1 MLDPTGRL
9 LVSSGKFRLSGVYLT
24 GCYRGGSKVTAR
36 FTLKDNRALVTGG
49 TKGIGLAIAEE
60 FLNFGARVTI
70 VARNKDQVQK
80 QVDEWQ
86 AQGLKAFGL
95 AADMSTSEGRKEAI
109 RYAVEKMVGLDSLI
123 NNVGTNKRKATLDYN
138 QEEYQALMDTNLTSV
153 FEMCQL
159 AHPHLKAGGTGS
171 IVNIGS
177 IAGLTAVPTGAVYGM
192 TKAAIS
198 QLTRNLAVEWAKD
211 AIRVNCI
218 APGFIRTPLTK
229 DLLANDSFV
238 EKAKAQIP
246 LNRIGHAY
254 EIGGLAAF
262 LCMPTGGYITG
273 ETIVV
278 DGGFTVKGI

>member
-1 MLDPTGRL
+1 
-9 LVSSGKFRLSGVYLT
+9 
-24 GCYRGGSKVTAR
+24 VTAR

-70 VARNKDQVQK
+70 VARNEGEVKK

-86 AQGLKAFGL
+86 AQGHKAFGI
-95 AADMSTSEGRKEAI
+95 AGDMSVSAGRKEALAF
-109 RYAVEKMVGLDSLI
+109 AVEKMGGLDSLI
-123 NNVGTNKRKATLDYN
+123 NNVGTNNRKSTLEYTLD
-138 QEEYQALMDTNLTSV
+138 EYQALMATNLTSV
-153 FEMCQL
+153 FEMCQI
-159 AHPHLKAGGTGS
+159 AHEHLKVGGVGS

-177 IAGLTAVPTGAVYGM
+177 IAGLTAIPTGAIYGM
-192 TKAAIS
+192 TKAAITH
-198 QLTRNLAVEWAKD
+198 LTKNLAVEWAKD
-211 AIRVNCI
+211 NIRVNCI

-229 DLLANDSFV
+229 DLLSNESFV
-238 EKAKAQIP
+238 ERAKAQIP
-246 LNRIGHAY
+246 LNRVGEPF

-278 DGGFTVKGI
+278 DGGFIVKGI

>member
-1 MLDPTGRL
+1 LP
-9 LVSSGKFRLSGVYLT
+9 
-24 GCYRGGSKVTAR
+24 RGGFKVKAR

-70 VARNKDQVQK
+70 VARNQAEVQK
-80 QVDEWQ
+80 LVDDWQ
-86 AQGLKAFGL
+86 ARGHKAFGI
-95 AADMSTSEGRKEAI
+95 AGDMATTEGRKEALS
-109 RYAVEKMVGLDSLI
+109 YAVAKMGGLDSLI
-123 NNVGTNKRKATLDYN
+123 NNVGTNNRKSTLDYN
-138 QEEYQALMDTNLTSV
+138 LEEYQALMATNLTSV
-153 FEMCQL
+153 FEMCQM
-159 AHPHLKAGGTGS
+159 AQPHLKVGGIGS

-177 IAGLTAVPTGAVYGM
+177 IAGLTAVPTGCIYGM

-198 QLTRNLAVEWAKD
+198 QLTRNLSVEWAKD

-229 DLLANDSFV
+229 DLLANETFV
-238 EKAKAQIP
+238 ERAKAQIP
-246 LNRIGHAY
+246 LNRVGEAY

-273 ETIVV
+273 QTIVV

>member
-1 MLDPTGRL
+1 M
-9 LVSSGKFRLSGVYLT
+9 
-24 GCYRGGSKVTAR
+24 TAR

-70 VARNKDQVQK
+70 VARNQEEVQK
-80 QVDEWQ
+80 QVEEWQ
-86 AQGLKAFGL
+86 GQRYKAFGM
-95 AADMSTSEGRKEAI
+95 AADMSTEAGRKEAVAF
-109 RYAVEKMVGLDSLI
+109 AVEQMGGLDSLI
-123 NNVGTNKRKATLDYN
+123 NNVGTNNRKSTLDYTPA
-138 QEEYQALMDTNLTSV
+138 EYQALMATNLTSV
-153 FEMCQL
+153 FETCQL
-159 AHPHLKAGGTGS
+159 AHPHLKLGGVGS

-177 IAGLTAVPTGAVYGM
+177 IAGLTAIPTGSIYGM

-198 QLTRNLAVEWAKD
+198 HLSKTLAVEWAKD
-211 AIRVNCI
+211 GIRVNCI

-229 DLLANDSFV
+229 DLLANETFV

-246 LNRIGHAY
+246 LNRVGEAY

-273 ETIVV
+273 ATIVV

>member
-1 MLDPTGRL
+1 M
-9 LVSSGKFRLSGVYLT
+9 
-24 GCYRGGSKVTAR
+24 TAR
-36 FTLKDNRALVTGG
+36 FTLKDNRAFVTGG

-70 VARNKDQVQK
+70 VARNKAEVEAK
-80 QVDEWQ
+80 VAEWE
-86 AQGLKAFGL
+86 ANRYKAYGIAL
-95 AADMSTSEGRKEAI
+95 DMSTSEGRKEALAF
-109 RYAVEKMVGLDSLI
+109 AVEKMGGLDSLV
-123 NNVGTNKRKATLDYN
+123 NNVGTNNRKATLEYN
-138 QEEYQALMDTNLTSV
+138 HDEYESLMATNLTSV

-159 AHPHLKAGGTGS
+159 AHPHLKVGGVGS

-177 IAGLTAVPTGAVYGM
+177 IAGLTAIPTGAIYGM
-192 TKAAIS
+192 TKAAIT
-198 QLTRNLAVEWAKD
+198 QLTKNFAVEWAKD
-211 AIRVNCI
+211 GIRVNCI

-229 DLLANDSFV
+229 DLLANEGFV

-246 LNRIGHAY
+246 LNRVGESF

>member
-1 MLDPTGRL
+1 
-9 LVSSGKFRLSGVYLT
+9 VK
-24 GCYRGGSKVTAR
+24 AR

-70 VARNKDQVQK
+70 VARNQAEVQQ
-80 QVDEWQ
+80 QVDDWQ
-86 AQGLKAFGL
+86 AQGHKAYGL
-95 AADMSTSEGRKEAI
+95 AGDMSTGEGRKEALS
-109 RYAVEKMVGLDSLI
+109 YAVAKMGGLDSLV
-123 NNVGTNKRKATLDYN
+123 NNVGTNNRKSTLDYN
-138 QEEYQALMDTNLTSV
+138 LDEYQALMATNLTSV

-159 AHPHLKAGGTGS
+159 AHPHLKVGGIGS

-177 IAGLTAVPTGAVYGM
+177 IAGLTAVPTGAIYGM

-198 QLTRNLAVEWAKD
+198 QLTKNLSVEWAKD
-211 AIRVNCI
+211 GIRVNCI

-229 DLLANDSFV
+229 DLLANETFV
-238 EKAKAQIP
+238 ERAKEQIP
-246 LNRIGHAY
+246 LNRVGHAY
-254 EIGGLAAF
+254 EVGGLAAF

-273 ETIVV
+273 QTIVV